1 MKSEFFKLY
10 LISIFLNNLP
20 FAMKIFKMLFVLF
33 IIFSING
40 IFAQSPNDSSSTLWT
55 PDNFE
60 NLRGY
65 QITPLRTFPTTIK
78 TTQGST
84 LSFDGIDQAVL
95 INTNPLENTDEF
107 TIEAVIKPD
116 SSTNPINKEQRF
128 IHIRETDAKRILL
141 ETRLFPNQTWVL
153 DSFVGSDISHCT
165 LIDSAKT
172 HAVGKWYHI
181 ALVYKNGV
189 MKHFIN
195 GEKEL
200 EDKIDFQPLGKGT
213 ISIGARQNPKS
224 WFKGTIA
231 KIRFTKR
238 ALEPKDFMNF
248 VSE

>member
-1 MKSEFFKLY
+1 MLFLY
-10 LISIFLNNLP
+10 LH
-20 FAMKIFKMLFVLF
+20 KIFYNHLSVTMNTFKSFLISVLF
-33 IIFSING
+33 ISVNG
-40 IFAQSPNDSSSTLWT
+40 IFAQSEKDSCSTLWT
-55 PDNFE
+55 LDNFE
-60 NLRGY
+60 NLRSY
-65 QITPLRTFPTTIK
+65 QITPLKTFPTTIK

-95 INTNPLENTDEF
+95 IDTNPLEDAEEF

-172 HAVGKWYHI
+172 HPVGKWYHV

-200 EDKIDFQPLGKGT
+200 EDKIDFQPLKKGT

-224 WFKGTIA
+224 WFKGAIA
-231 KIRFTKR
+231 KIRFSKC

-248 VSE
+248 VAE

>member
-1 MKSEFFKLY
+1 MLFLY
-10 LISIFLNNLP
+10 LH
-20 FAMKIFKMLFVLF
+20 KIFYNHLSVTMNTFKSFLVSVLF
-33 IIFSING
+33 ISVNG
-40 IFAQSPNDSSSTLWT
+40 IFAQSEKDSSSVLWSL
-55 PDNFE
+55 DNFE
-60 NLRGY
+60 NVRGY
-65 QITPLRTFPTTIK
+65 KITPLQTFPSTIK
-78 TTQGST
+78 TPQGSA

-95 INTNPLENTDEF
+95 LDTNPLEDAEEF

-172 HAVGKWYHI
+172 HAVDKWYHV
-181 ALVYKNGV
+181 ALIYKNGV

-200 EDKIDFQPLGKGT
+200 EDKIDFQPLKKGT

-224 WFKGTIA
+224 WFKGAIA

-248 VSE
+248 NAE

>member
-1 MKSEFFKLY
+1 MKNYKL
-10 LISIFLNNLP
+10 
-20 FAMKIFKMLFVLF
+20 LF
-33 IIFSING
+33 ISFLFFSANIC
-40 IFAQSPNDSSSTLWT
+40 FAQSGKDSCSTLWT

-60 NLRGY
+60 NLRGF
-65 QITPLRTFPTTIK
+65 QITPLRSFPTTIE
-78 TTQGST
+78 TTQGSA
-84 LSFDGIDQAVL
+84 LLFDGIDQAVL
-95 INTNPLENTDEF
+95 IDTDPLENAEEF

-172 HAVGKWYHI
+172 HPAGKWYHV

-200 EDKIDFQPLGKGT
+200 EDKIDFRPLGKGT

-224 WFKGTIA
+224 WFKGAIA
-231 KIRFTKR
+231 KIRFSKC
-238 ALEPKDFMNF
+238 ALEPKDFINF
-248 VSE
+248 VAE